1 MQVGFVCCDGA
12 KRPYAECIQHA
23 GEHQCQWT
31 AALLTAMAGNV
42 REQKGT
48 GLGLAIVRQVVS
60 DHHGQ
65 VRAEPNLPLGT
76 KIVIDLPLASS

>member
-1 MQVGFVCCDGA
+1 MQVGFVCCDGT

-42 REQKGT
+42 REQKEHLT
-48 GLGLAIVRQVVS
+48 ITELSGLSQGHGVEEDAGLLRV
-60 DHHGQ
+60 
-65 VRAEPNLPLGT
+65 P
-76 KIVIDLPLASS
+76 